1 MLRRIVNFI
10 RQDFINIIR
19 DNIGLYMVAAPLIMA
34 IGFSFFIPSVQSAQL
49 TFALDQAMP
58 VEVVETFQLHGRV
71 ELFESK
77 TSLQERVERSDDVI
91 GVYLNT
97 AGEYALMA
105 EGNETG
111 DPVRVTAAVLDR
123 ALRQEPSAAFTWV
136 SLERDPSL
144 MRETTASMLVL
155 GAILIA
161 GILITFNIID
171 EKESKALSALA
182 VSPLHMYEYVGA
194 RAVLVLLTAL
204 VLSVASAIIILG
216 PGLDYGLLLVGIIVS
231 TGLGIIL
238 GLTVGGLTDTQIS
251 AIAAIKIVMIAM
263 TGIPL
268 ASLAVPSAW
277 RWLLYPFPNYWV
289 FQVFQNVFT
298 GSVYGLGFWRS
309 CLYTLLTSLALLLV
323 VVPVIGRRLRLR

>member
-155 GAILIA
+155 G
-161 GILITFNIID
+161 
-171 EKESKALSALA
+171 E
-182 VSPLHMYEYVGA
+182 
-194 RAVLVLLTAL
+194 
-204 VLSVASAIIILG
+204 
-216 PGLDYGLLLVGIIVS
+216 
-231 TGLGIIL
+231 
-238 GLTVGGLTDTQIS
+238 
-251 AIAAIKIVMIAM
+251 
-263 TGIPL
+263 
-268 ASLAVPSAW
+268 
-277 RWLLYPFPNYWV
+277 
-289 FQVFQNVFT
+289 
-298 GSVYGLGFWRS
+298 
-309 CLYTLLTSLALLLV
+309 
-323 VVPVIGRRLRLR
+323 IGRASCRERV